1 MDDLDK
7 LAVEHFTGRIVRKDL
22 SKKIKGSLLQ
32 RLPFSIWRNG

>member
-22 SKKIKGSLLQ
+22 SKKIKGNIPSTYPL
-32 RLPFSIWRNG
+32 